1 MRILLFM
8 FDQTFSSFLTLDT
21 LLILPGDPLTADIH
35 SWTLVINLTTWK
47 LVINQTTWTLVI
59 NLTSLTLV
67 CIVWFGFLLRAVE
80 LIVIVLPCLCFLFSV
95 VSTGVT
101 VDSATAPYFFT
112 VN

>member
-59 NLTSLTLV
+59 NLTTWTLGISS
-67 CIVWFGFLLRAVE
+67 C
-80 LIVIVLPCLCFLFSV
+80 SV
-95 VSTGVT
+95 H
-101 VDSATAPYFFT
+101 DL
-112 VN
+112 NDLQIM